1 VSILVF
7 LVLLVLMYAVLIVPQ
22 QRRVKAQRALLA
34 ALEEG
39 DVVLTS
45 AGIYGVITELSGD
58 DCYLEVAEGIEL
70 KITKSSVAG
79 KVRGESDAA
88 DAASTKAKATESKAI
103 ESKATE
109 KADARSENESDGE
122 AAAPAK
128 TPSIA
133 RGWRKGR

>member
-1 VSILVF
+1 MQLVVF

-22 QRRVKAQRALLA
+22 QRRVKAQRALLT
-34 ALEEG
+34 ALDEG

-70 KITKSSVAG
+70 KITKSSIAG
-79 KVRGESDAA
+79 KVRGDN
-88 DAASTKAKATESKAI
+88 DDT
-103 ESKATE
+103 
-109 KADARSENESDGE
+109 
-122 AAAPAK
+122 APAK
-128 TPSIA
+128 SSETAAAKSGQDADTDTETASSATGIT

>member
-1 VSILVF
+1 VQLVVF

-22 QRRVKAQRALLA
+22 QRRVKAQRALLT
-34 ALEEG
+34 ALDEG

-70 KITKSSVAG
+70 KITKSSIAG
-79 KVRGESDAA
+79 KVRSDKDDTAA
-88 DAASTKAKATESKAI
+88 KSSETPLAKSEQDSDTDTETASSST
-103 ESKATE
+103 
-109 KADARSENESDGE
+109 G
-122 AAAPAK
+122 
-128 TPSIA
+128 IA